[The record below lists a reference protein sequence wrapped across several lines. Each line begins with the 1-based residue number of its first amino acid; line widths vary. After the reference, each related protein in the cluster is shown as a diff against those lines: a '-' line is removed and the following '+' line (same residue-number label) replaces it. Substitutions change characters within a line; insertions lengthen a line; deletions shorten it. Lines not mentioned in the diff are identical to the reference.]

1 MELGQTGT
9 RTVLSL
15 RVCVLRS
22 DGRLLR
28 KITPKNFREL
38 SVEFPELFA
47 REKEQERR
55 EATDVD

>member
-15 RVCVLRS
+15 RVCALCS
-22 DGRLLR
+22 DDPLR

-47 REKEQERR
+47 REKEQERS
-55 EATDVD
+55 EATGVD